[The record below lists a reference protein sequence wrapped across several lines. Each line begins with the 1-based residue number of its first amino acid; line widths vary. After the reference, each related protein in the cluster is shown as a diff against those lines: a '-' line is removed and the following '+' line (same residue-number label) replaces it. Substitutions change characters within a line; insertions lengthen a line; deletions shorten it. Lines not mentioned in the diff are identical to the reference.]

1 MNDTPHAV
9 TVKPALSAN
18 PSATGT
24 PAPAVVGFLSI
35 VTDAT
40 GVFGGYLVT
49 NAWGRPLEFRLS
61 TAVQPNRVQQ
71 ILYGPTLNEYLHAEL
86 IGKTLIEKTCAQ
98 PTVVVTDSPAALG
111 LRARLGVPVVCV
123 NAMPSD
129 DLLPLPSGRCSVSL
143 SYGAKFADD
152 RAALDARL
160 DAIDPAVD
168 LAEPFGRIREAMA
181 EARKMGV
188 TNRAA

>member
-1 MNDTPHAV
+1 MDRDPARPAPVNDTP
-9 TVKPALSAN
+9 PAT
-18 PSATGT
+18 PPTTTTT
-24 PAPAVVGFLSI
+24 PATVGFLSI
-35 VTDAT
+35 VTDAS

-61 TAVQPNRVQQ
+61 TAVSPNRVQQ
-71 ILYGPTLNEYLHAEL
+71 ILYGPTLTDYLHVEL
-86 IGKTLIEKTCAQ
+86 IGKTLIEKTSTQ

-123 NAMPSD
+123 NAAPAD
-129 DLLPLPSGRCSVSL
+129 DLLTLPGGRSTAPL
-143 SYGAKFADD
+143 SYSAKYAED
-152 RAALDARL
+152 RAVLEARL

-188 TNRAA
+188 TSRAA

>member
-9 TVKPALSAN
+9 TVKPAPPASPCLAG
-18 PSATGT
+18 PA
-24 PAPAVVGFLSI
+24 APAVIGFLSI

-86 IGKTLIEKTCAQ
+86 IGKTLIEKTSAQ

-123 NAMPSD
+123 NAPPSD
-129 DLLPLPSGRCSVSL
+129 DLLPLPAGRCTATL
-143 SYGAKFADD
+143 SYAAKFADD